1 STLVFLAG
9 LQLTV
14 FTEQPATYFAWT
26 ISPPLTA
33 AFLGASYWAAVPVEV
48 IAARQSTWASARVAV
63 PAIWLFTTLTL
74 VATLLHFDKFHFSS
88 AIQSAQGAAW
98 FWLAIY
104 AGVPVAMLIIWML
117 QLRAPGGDPPRGP
130 PAPMW
135 MRIAVLAQGAGM
147 LAVGVGLFLAPDVV
161 KQMWPWFLTPLT
173 ARAIGAWLIGIGFA
187 AFHASRENDFLRIRR
202 LGGGYIAFAILQFI
216 AIALYSGAEN
226 QTEVYKDRLTFPI
239 ALAFAS
245 DGRIFFAEKDTGSI
259 RIIYRDNRTLLP
271 PPFYTL
277 PNTDNAG
284 ERGLLGLALDPAFP
298 SSPYLYA

>member
-1 STLVFLAG
+1 
-9 LQLTV
+9 
-14 FTEQPATYFAWT
+14 
-26 ISPPLTA
+26 
-33 AFLGASYWAAVPVEV
+33 
-48 IAARQSTWASARVAV
+48 
-63 PAIWLFTTLTL
+63 
-74 VATLLHFDKFHFSS
+74 
-88 AIQSAQGAAW
+88 QSAQGAAW

-187 AFHASRENDFLRIRR
+187 AFHASRENDFLRIRP

-216 AIALYSGAEN
+216 AIARYSGEVNWSSVAAN
-226 QTEVYKDRLTFPI
+226 QTEVYKAGLNFPI
-239 ALAFAS
+239 ALAFSS

-271 PPFYTL
+271 TPFYTL

-284 ERGLLGLALDPAFP
+284 ERGLLDLALDPGFP
-298 SSPYLYA
+298 SSPYLYAYQTYDDITNVTIYNRIVRITANGNLGTSYTVILRLPPLSGATNHNGGVIAFGSDGKLWAVVGEN

>member
-1 STLVFLAG
+1 MSMLEAPPGVRPLIAPMRWLLYAASALVFLAG
-9 LQLTV
+9 FQLTV
-14 FTEQPATYFAWT
+14 FTEQTGTYFAWT
-26 ISPPLTA
+26 IVRPLTG

-74 VATLLHFDKFHFSS
+74 VATLLHFDKFHFSN
-88 AIQSAQGAAW
+88 ATQSAQGAAW

-135 MRIAVLAQGAGM
+135 MRIAVLGQGAGM

-161 KQMWPWFLTPLT
+161 KQIWPWFLTPLT

-187 AFHASRENDFLRIRR
+187 AFHASRENDFLRIRP
-202 LGGGYIAFAILQFI
+202 LAGGYIAFSVLQFI
-216 AIALYSGAEN
+216 AVARYAGDVKWSAPAAW
-226 QTEVYKDRLTFPI
+226 VY
-239 ALAFAS
+239 LAFL
-245 DGRIFFAEKDTGSI
+245 GSI
-259 RIIYRDNRTLLP
+259 LP
-271 PPFYTL
+271 V
-277 PNTDNAG
+277 G
-284 ERGLLGLALDPAFP
+284 
-298 SSPYLYA
+298 LYAWLGRRTSGTA